1 MPVTSQAQRRAMF
14 AAAEGHS
21 NLGIP
26 KSVGQDFTAA
36 SKGIT
41 GLPERAGKA
50 DPPPSRPSSRPS
62 SSLEALTGIPSG
74 RKPIRRGGGR
84 MKKKAPPS
92 PQGHL
97 ANLKNAMAAGNHQ
110 QAKIHA
116 LSLAKA
122 LHAMTPKAVSP
133 PQVSTMP
140 DTDEGY

>member
-41 GLPERAGKA
+41 GLPERAKA
-50 DPPPSRPSSRPS
+50 APPPSRPS
-62 SSLEALTGIPSG
+62 SSLEALTGIPGG

-84 MKKKAPPS
+84 MKKKTTT
-92 PQGHL
+92 PQGHH
-97 ANLKNAMAAGNHQ
+97 ANLNAAMASGNHQ

-140 DTDEGY
+140 DTDEGA